1 MVIGRFNHGGDG
13 RMMTKKLGRRFLAG
27 ALAFAVA
34 LVGFTYVPKNAQ
46 AVENSPV
53 KYQEVTLKDF
63 KDKVGTTAPTYVPDD
78 ATDNTGYLFAGW
90 YEIGDN
96 DAVGDVIA
104 TADGITAEQVYAKFV
119 PSYLAGIACQVDLN
133 QDADKRNM
141 RVVSLVHSQD
151 YIATGFNVY
160 GRYDADG
167 DGTNETEWV
176 MYKYS
181 TDPENPNKAQGTTVY
196 QGLYQYAEINGELQ
210 KQLKTPSDVF
220 GAEAAND
227 FYFTTVSITGIPTAY
242 HDATMAVQPYWITK
256 DGTYV
261 AGMGEFNRINDY
273 TNKIVNIS
281 VNLKAA
287 TAIAA
292 GKLDITVPDGFG
304 TLVEVE
310 NGRVF
315 EEMTSSEMNNTI
327 KCVGNVDSL
336 ANSTKANEVYVNLR
350 FLVGNLSTLTK
361 GATEFQVHVTEKSF
375 CNLDEQF
382 DKGVKAWNI
391 RY

>member
-1 MVIGRFNHGGDG
+1 
-13 RMMTKKLGRRFLAG
+13 MMSKKLGKRFLAG

-53 KYQEVTLKDF
+53 KYQKVTLKDF

-78 ATDNTGYLFAGW
+78 VTDNTGYLFAGW

-151 YIATGFNVY
+151 YIAAGFNVY
-160 GRYDADG
+160 GRYDADVVK
-167 DGTNETEWV
+167 DGINETEWV

-181 TDPENPNKAQGTTVY
+181 SDPENPNKAQSTTVY
-196 QGLYQYAEINGELQ
+196 QGLYQYTEANG

-220 GAEAAND
+220 GAEAANG

-273 TNKIVNIS
+273 TNKVVNIS
-281 VNLKAA
+281 VNLKEA

-350 FLVGNLSTLTK
+350 FSVGNLSTLTK

-382 DKGVKAWNI
+382 DKGVKAWNV

>member
-1 MVIGRFNHGGDG
+1 
-13 RMMTKKLGRRFLAG
+13 MMSKKLGKRFLAG

-53 KYQEVTLKDF
+53 KYQKVTLKDF
-63 KDKVGTTAPTYVPDD
+63 KDKVGTTAPTYVSDD

-96 DAVGDVIA
+96 DAVGKVIA
-104 TADGITAEQVYAKFV
+104 SADGITAEQVYAKFV
-119 PSYLAGIACQVDLN
+119 PSYLAGIACQVDMN
-133 QDADKRNM
+133 ADNTKRNM

-151 YIATGFNVY
+151 YIAAGFNVY

-196 QGLYQYAEINGELQ
+196 QGLYQYAEVNGELQ

-281 VNLKAA
+281 VNLKEA

-310 NGRVF
+310 RGRVF
-315 EEMTSSEMNNTI
+315 EEMESSVNGNTV
-327 KCVGNVDSL
+327 KCVGNVNSL
-336 ANSTKANEVYVNLR
+336 VNSTKANEVYVNLR
-350 FLVGNLSTLTK
+350 FSIGSLSTLTK

-382 DKGVKAWNI
+382 DKGVKAWNV

>member
-1 MVIGRFNHGGDG
+1 
-13 RMMTKKLGRRFLAG
+13 MMSKKLGKRFLAG

-34 LVGFTYVPKNAQ
+34 LVGFTYVPKNAR

-53 KYQEVTLKDF
+53 KYQKVTLKDF

-151 YIATGFNVY
+151 YIAAGFNVY

-196 QGLYQYAEINGELQ
+196 QGLYQYAEVNGELQ

-261 AGMGEFNRINDY
+261 AGIGEFNRINDY

-281 VNLKAA
+281 VNLKEA

-336 ANSTKANEVYVNLR
+336 ANTTKANEVYVNLR
-350 FLVGNLSTLTK
+350 FSVGNLSTLTK

-382 DKGVKAWNI
+382 DKGVKAWNV

>member
-1 MVIGRFNHGGDG
+1 MLS
-13 RMMTKKLGRRFLAG
+13 KKLGKRFLAG

-53 KYQEVTLKDF
+53 KYQKVTLKDF

-151 YIATGFNVY
+151 YIAAGFNVY
-160 GRYDADG
+160 GRYDADVVK
-167 DGTNETEWV
+167 DGINETEWV
-176 MYKYS
+176 MHKYS
-181 TDPENPNKAQGTTVY
+181 SDPENPNKAQSTTVY
-196 QGLYQYAEINGELQ
+196 QGLYQYTEANG

-220 GAEAAND
+220 GAEAANG

-273 TNKIVNIS
+273 TDKVVNIS
-281 VNLKAA
+281 VNLKEA

-304 TLVEVE
+304 TLEEVE

-350 FLVGNLSTLTK
+350 FSVGNLSTLTK

-382 DKGVKAWNI
+382 DKGVKAWNV

>member
-13 RMMTKKLGRRFLAG
+13 RMMSKKLGKRFLAG

-53 KYQEVTLKDF
+53 KYQKVTLKDF
-63 KDKVGTTAPTYVPDD
+63 KDKVGTTAPTYVSDD

-96 DAVGDVIA
+96 DAVGKVIA
-104 TADGITAEQVYAKFV
+104 SADGITAEQVYAKFV
-119 PSYLAGIACQVDLN
+119 PSYLAGIACQVDMN
-133 QDADKRNM
+133 ADNTKRNM

-151 YIATGFNVY
+151 YIAAGFNVY

-196 QGLYQYAEINGELQ
+196 QGLYQYAEVNGELQ

-281 VNLKAA
+281 VNLKEA

-310 NGRVF
+310 RGRVF
-315 EEMTSSEMNNTI
+315 EEMESSVNGNTV
-327 KCVGNVDSL
+327 KCVGNVNSL
-336 ANSTKANEVYVNLR
+336 VNSTKANEVYVNLR
-350 FLVGNLSTLTK
+350 FSIGSLSTLTK

-382 DKGVKAWNI
+382 DKGVKAWNV